1 MGRLQLQ
8 SLLEELLGSGQVHYQ
23 PPPSLLMT
31 YPAIVYNLDY
41 GVSEFA
47 DNLPY
52 NFSKRYQVTAIDRDP
67 DSELP
72 DKLARLPLCT
82 MNRTYRSDGLNH
94 FVFNIY
100 F

>member
-1 MGRLQLQ
+1 MG
-8 SLLEELLGSGQVHYQ
+8 SDQVHFQ
-23 PPPSLLMT
+23 PPANVLLK

-41 GVSEFA
+41 GVTEFA
-47 DNLPY
+47 GNLPY
-52 NFSKRYQVTAIDRDP
+52 TFSKRYQVTAIDRDP
-67 DSELP
+67 DSELS
-72 DKLARLPLCT
+72 DKLAGLPMCT